1 MKKYNLFAVAG
12 LLVIALP
19 FAATAQ
25 SQGTSANV
33 GTKLSANSTAIT
45 KADGGTINT
54 TADMSDGEVRKIDKD
69 SQKITLKHGE
79 IKNLGMPGM
88 TMVFKVRDSLLL
100 DKVHV
105 GSKVKFAAEGGDG
118 AIYVTAIEAAN

>member
-25 SQGTSANV
+25 SQGTN
-33 GTKLSANSTAIT
+33 TNLNPNSTAAA
-45 KADGGTINT
+45 KADGGTVNT
-54 TADMSDGEVRKIDKD
+54 SADMSDGEVRKIDKD

-88 TMVFKVRDSLLL
+88 TMVFKVKDSTLL
-100 DKVHV
+100 DKIQV
-105 GSKVKFAAEGGDG
+105 GSKVKFAAESADG
-118 AIYVTAIEAAN
+118 SIYVTAIQAAN